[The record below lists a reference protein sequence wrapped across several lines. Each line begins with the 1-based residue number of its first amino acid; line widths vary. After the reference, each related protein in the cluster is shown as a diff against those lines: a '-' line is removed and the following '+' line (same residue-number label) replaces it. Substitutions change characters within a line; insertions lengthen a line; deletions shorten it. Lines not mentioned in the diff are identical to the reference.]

1 MDKGTRAE
9 LIMRKA
15 NLKKES
21 VCEYC
26 GGKGCDKCEKKE
38 LKKESLSFKQFM
50 EKAQVEEGLKAA
62 RDNVGASKCWKGY
75 KAKGTKM
82 KGGKEVPNCVPE
94 EVHQAMADQMIEE
107 GYRRGCIPL
116 LSGEKKD
123 SMSSLKKMD
132 SVEESEELD
141 EKGSK
146 KQLSLV
152 IRNTRKSMVK
162 FVVKRSHAPRGDKVE
177 RTLKSGAKNVRGE
190 SGGIFRLPRR

>member
-1 MDKGTRAE
+1 GKTKPKSQGKMDKGTRAE

-38 LKKESLSFKQFM
+38 MKKESLSFKQFM

-82 KGGKEVPNCVPE
+82 KNGKEVPNCVPE
-94 EVHQAMADQMIEE
+94 EVHLPMATKMIEE
-107 GYRRGCIPL
+107 GYTEEDVRLAIEWREDGFDVIFEED
-116 LSGEKKD
+116 GFFAQE
-123 SMSSLKKMD
+123 
-132 SVEESEELD
+132 VE
-141 EKGSK
+141 
-146 KQLSLV
+146 
-152 IRNTRKSMVK
+152 
-162 FVVKRSHAPRGDKVE
+162 
-177 RTLKSGAKNVRGE
+177 
-190 SGGIFRLPRR
+190 